1 MFWPRCGPFGQFGGV
16 RVVRGW
22 TVGGEGLSRASS
34 WLEIYDVT
42 VELGETGAPR
52 RVPGARTFVYKHER
66 LGFPT
71 HLLGLGKFLLSRQLG
86 VDDYGSENRRRE
98 QALSCENGNVWRILI
113 HSDFVEKSFLHTDF
127 VRC

>member
-1 MFWPRCGPFGQFGGV
+1 MYNRDSESI
-16 RVVRGW
+16 RIEI
-22 TVGGEGLSRASS
+22 TVDSEFSLPSLRNLSP
-34 WLEIYDVT
+34 L
-42 VELGETGAPR
+42 GAPS
-52 RVPGARTFVYKHER
+52 AAAH
-66 LGFPT
+66 
-71 HLLGLGKFLLSRQLG
+71 HRQLG